1 MKSNDAES
9 VTISYKEGVWSTTFG
24 PTKRLTEA
32 YKTGSRIY
40 LIFSVNE
47 SGGYQGFAEM
57 RGLPNEHLKKH
68 LFKRGKNTILY

>member
-1 MKSNDAES
+1 MKSNDYES
-9 VTISYKEGVWSTTFG
+9 VALAMKEGVWATTYG
-24 PTKRLTEA
+24 PTRRLSES
-32 YKTGSRIY
+32 YKTCTHTY

-57 RGLPNEHLKKH
+57 KGLPNENLKKH